1 MTALTASP
9 ARPLSLRL
17 PATLR
22 IWLLTPPLLF
32 GLRCCACDLEG
43 EAIDAD
49 GDGAYSEASTAACII
64 EFDCDDDDPDIHP
77 HAEDP
82 FGDGIDQ
89 NCDGVDGTRGFEDGS
104 VRDMRPA
111 G

>member
-32 GLRCCACDLEG
+32 GLRCCACDENG
-43 EAIDAD
+43 RAIDAD
-49 GDGAYSEASTAACII
+49 GDGAFSEASTAVCII
-64 EFDCDDDDPDIHP
+64 HYDCDDSDPDINP
-77 HAEDP
+77 FADDP

-89 NCDGVDGTRGFEDGS
+89 NCDGVDGVRRYDGGS
-104 VRDMRPA
+104 AGDMTP
-111 G
+111 GG